1 MNWPQP
7 HLQHDVVEFA
17 SYILGQACA
26 VSFDGAWEA
35 RVMSPECRSLDGGSL
50 QNPISLELA
59 SSGSLQQA
67 ISGWHQQVCPRS
79 RQAFPHALCRPPRVL
94 CLRINRFCERDGGV
108 CKDQNAVMLRP
119 RLCVTMP
126 LFSHTHSAHVI
137 PIRYVLTA
145 GIYHLGE
152 TPAAGHYRAFV
163 SGYSERNKK
172 KFHVFDDNVQA
183 VVATDSDVHTL
194 CRNCYLLFFV
204 QLTSQ
209 S

>member
-1 MNWPQP
+1 M
-7 HLQHDVVEFA
+7 
-17 SYILGQACA
+17 
-26 VSFDGAWEA
+26 
-35 RVMSPECRSLDGGSL
+35 
-50 QNPISLELA
+50 
-59 SSGSLQQA
+59 
-67 ISGWHQQVCPRS
+67 
-79 RQAFPHALCRPPRVL
+79 
-94 CLRINRFCERDGGV
+94 
-108 CKDQNAVMLRP
+108 
-119 RLCVTMP
+119 
-126 LFSHTHSAHVI
+126 

-163 SGYSERNKK
+163 SGYSERIKK